1 MKRGWFKHAFAID
14 KPGEAEPTP
23 EQQVPV
29 DWIAKQVTK
38 RHLTTPSLIALEV
51 CRPLN
56 WLAAQG
62 LHFAEPAVFAMSSGR
77 FHEHY
82 KNFAEFAEHRGSIDY
97 IARRIEHYEAQH
109 VAREKQSRDA
119 AASSSHKADTK
130 DGDEQDRS

>member
-14 KPGEAEPTP
+14 KPGAAEPTP

-29 DWIAKQVTK
+29 DWIARQVTM
-38 RHLTTPSLIALEV
+38 RHLATPSLIALET

-62 LHFAEPAVFAMSSGR
+62 LHFAEPAVFAMSSGQ

-82 KNFAEFAEHRGSIDY
+82 KNFAEFAEQRGSIEY
-97 IARRIEHYEAQH
+97 IARRIEQFEEQH
-109 VAREKQSRDA
+109 EAREKQRRKSG
-119 AASSSHKADTK
+119 AASQTAATK